1 MLNQAFTKLEW
12 DEIYVLNQAVGTKLD
27 LNLEFGFLASPKL
40 GKRSSWL
47 SASGKEDYLSI
58 IACGNPRFHQ
68 VGCFTGQK

>member
-40 GKRSSWL
+40 
-47 SASGKEDYLSI
+47 
-58 IACGNPRFHQ
+58 
-68 VGCFTGQK
+68 